1 MKITFLGTDTCIP
14 SVGNDTASYL
24 INDELLIDV
33 GWNVTGNLRQIG
45 VEVSSVRHLLFTHM
59 HHDHMISF
67 PSLIFHWTQLPP
79 GRDVSPLT
87 IYGPNE
93 TLERAFEGVLAFLQ
107 ADRFWP
113 NLKKPTLVPLK
124 TQDEFETPTL
134 RISCI
139 PSDHAVPGRCYRI
152 VDKRDGK
159 VLCMSGDTAY
169 GPTLAPFF
177 KDCDLLIHEFSGG
190 LSDVH
195 GLPSK
200 HSSAI
205 DAATVAKEA
214 NAKKLAIVHGPLHV
228 REKCL
233 EAVAEIYSGEC
244 VRPEPCMSIEI

>member
-24 INDELLIDV
+24 INDELIIDV
-33 GWNVTGNLRQIG
+33 GWNITGNLRQIG
-45 VEVSSVRHLLFTHM
+45 IEVSSIHHLLFTHM
-59 HHDHMISF
+59 HHDHMISL

-93 TLERAFEGVLAFLQ
+93 TLEESIDGALAFLQ
-107 ADRFWP
+107 EKKFWP
-113 NLKKPTLVPLK
+113 NLKKPGIVPLK
-124 TQDEFETPTL
+124 PQDEFETDTL
-134 RISCI
+134 HITCI
-139 PSDHAVPGRCYRI
+139 PSDHAVPGRCYRL

-177 KDCDLLIHEFSGG
+177 EDCDLLIHEFSGG
-190 LSDVH
+190 LSNVQ
-195 GLPSK
+195 GLPSR

-205 DAATVAKEA
+205 DAANVAKEA
-214 NAKKLAIVHGPLHV
+214 RAKKLAIVHGPLHV

-233 EAVAEIYSGEC
+233 EAVAQIYGGEC
-244 VRPEPCMSIEI
+244 IRPEPRMTIKL